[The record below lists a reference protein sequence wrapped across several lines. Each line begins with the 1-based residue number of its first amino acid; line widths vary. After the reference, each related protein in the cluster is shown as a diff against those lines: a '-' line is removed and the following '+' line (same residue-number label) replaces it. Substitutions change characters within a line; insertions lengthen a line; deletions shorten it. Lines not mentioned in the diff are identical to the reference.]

1 MSSNYWLYSFLYLK
15 YVKIHFHGVPHLVHS
30 GLQNT
35 WILEVVI
42 PFYSGNMYIKESK
55 KAAFIFSIE
64 LRTKFVWS
72 HGWSHLASLYCTDCI
87 TLTRFEEDLYLEQL
101 VFTGASSSFNPIFW
115 SAKSAHVLG
124 PTPSFWLFDPQ
135 FFVLSPGSWILGS
148 SPGSLVLVSVSWNL
162 GPRLTGIT

>member
-1 MSSNYWLYSFLYLK
+1 MSKFIFMGSPIWSILAC
-15 YVKIHFHGVPHLVHS
+15 KIPEFWRWKLWD
-30 GLQNT
+30 QNF
-35 WILEVVI
+35 I

-101 VFTGASSSFNPIFW
+101 VFTGASSNFNPIFW
-115 SAKSAHVLG
+115 PAKSAHVLG